1 MARVLYLED
10 DPLAGEAV
18 RQMLA
23 SAGHLCGIVAS
34 PRLALEILLYKT
46 PDMLI
51 VDMAL
56 PEMSGDRVVEA
67 VRLLP
72 GIHLTPILVLT
83 ASADEKVHANAM
95 LAGANGVLT
104 KQATEAEF
112 MSDFERIFSANTFR
126 RKKRDVPA
134 IS

>member
-10 DPLAGEAV
+10 DPIAGEV
-18 RQMLA
+18 VQQLLT
-23 SAGHLCGIVAS
+23 SAGHLCGVIAS
-34 PRLALEILLYKT
+34 PRLALEVIRNKR

-72 GIHLTPILVLT
+72 GIHLTPIMVLT
-83 ASADEKVHANAM
+83 ASPDEAIHANAM

-104 KQATEAEF
+104 KHATEAEF
-112 MSDFERIFSANTFR
+112 MAGVERIFSANTFWR
-126 RKKRDVPA
+126 NKRDARAV
-134 IS
+134 S